1 MKLAGLKISLSGPVR
16 FHVDHAQASAANWLS
31 IHGWVAGL
39 QRDKV
44 TVTSSWGTGECVV
57 ADRPDVCQALG
68 LDADHAWGFTLHIL
82 SRAPL
87 APFEQ
92 VEVILKC
99 KSETFAR
106 LDFDAPETNT
116 LPLLPFAT
124 QAAIALTHR
133 LFRDPETNLDA
144 SHCSTIQFLPH
155 GAIAPRNLAFGFE
168 NTRVGNYHP
177 DILEILKQPGVIG
190 LDIGC
195 GLRDVVYDNMVT
207 QDIYPTPTA
216 TLITRPEDQRLPF
229 DGGIFDL
236 IVIDSVLEHVPDPA
250 ALLQEACRLL
260 KPGGKV
266 YGDAPFLQPLH
277 LAPHHYFNF
286 TPYGLEQ
293 VAGKA
298 GLRLDYA
305 AAEQHQRPEFSLE
318 WLLRRTFE
326 NIPQGEAEKLRM
338 MNLGDFLSE
347 LQKNK
352 NLIPY
357 TDAARTELSAGFRF
371 HMSKYSASCEREAQ
385 TLP

>member
-1 MKLAGLKISLSGPVR
+1 MKLSGLKTNLSGPAR
-16 FHVDHAQASAANWLS
+16 LHVDNAQASAANWLN

-39 QRDKV
+39 QRGKV
-44 TVTSSWGTGECVV
+44 TVTSNWGTGECVV

-68 LDADHAWGFTLHIL
+68 QDADQAWGFTLHLL
-82 SRAPL
+82 SRVPL
-87 APFEQ
+87 APSEQ
-92 VEVILKC
+92 VKVALKC
-99 KSETFAR
+99 KGEIFAC
-106 LDFDAPETNT
+106 LDFGVPEIDT
-116 LPLLPFAT
+116 LPQLPFAT

-133 LFRDPETNLDA
+133 LFREPETNLDA
-144 SHCSTIQFLPH
+144 NHCSTIQFLPH
-155 GAIAPRNLAFGFE
+155 GAIAPKDLAFGFD

-177 DILEILKQPGVIG
+177 DILDVLKQPGAIG

-216 TLITRPEDQRLPF
+216 TLITRPEDQCLPF
-229 DGGIFDL
+229 DDEVFDL
-236 IVIDSVLEHVPDPA
+236 IVLDSVLEHVPDPA

-298 GLRLDYA
+298 SLRLDYA

-338 MNLGDFLSE
+338 MSLGDFFGE

-357 TDAARTELSAGFRF
+357 SEAARTELSAGFRF
-371 HMSKYSASCEREAQ
+371 HMSKSGAPCE
-385 TLP
+385 